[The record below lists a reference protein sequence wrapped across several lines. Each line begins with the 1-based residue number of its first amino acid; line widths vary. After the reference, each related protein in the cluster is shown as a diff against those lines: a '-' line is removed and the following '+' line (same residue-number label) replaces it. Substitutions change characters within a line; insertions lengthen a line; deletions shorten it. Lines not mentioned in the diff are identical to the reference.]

1 MAKKIPMRKCVACN
15 EMKPKA
21 ELIRV
26 VRVDENNYEI
36 DRSGKKNGRGAYLC
50 NSKECFA
57 KAKKSRAFERSF
69 SSKISEKVYLK
80 LEEKLDE

>member
-1 MAKKIPMRKCVACN
+1 MRKCVGCN

-21 ELIRV
+21 ELIRL
-26 VRVDENNYEI
+26 VRQDENNYEI
-36 DRSGKKNGRGAYLC
+36 DLSGKMNGRGAYLC

-69 SSKISEKVYLK
+69 SSKISQEVYAK
-80 LEEKLDE
+80 LEESLDE